1 MKLPASIEKM
11 GIVVLGAV
19 SVLLA
24 ANLVSQY
31 RAMQP
36 GISHAHSLTVS
47 AAPRRAAKAS
57 SHAAD
62 DLAQYEPDLHIAALK
77 AQDSRALPDEDR
89 DPFQFVGGGPAPA
102 PMAQAGGPQPAPV
115 PSQPPPPP
123 PLPVK
128 AVGYNE
134 LPGGGKE
141 AMVTLNDDLL
151 VVHEGDSVG
160 TKYKVVKISPTS
172 VVIEDGET
180 HETHELAFPQ

>member
-1 MKLPASIEKM
+1 MKLPASIEKL
-11 GIVVLGAV
+11 GIVVLGVV
-19 SVLLA
+19 SLVLG

-36 GISHAHSLTVS
+36 GISHAHALTLR
-47 AAPRRAAKAS
+47 AAPRRVPKAS
-57 SHAAD
+57 AHAAD
-62 DLAQYEPDLHIAALK
+62 DLAQFDPDLHIAALK
-77 AQDSRALPDEDR
+77 TQDARPLPDEDR
-89 DPFQFVGGGPAPA
+89 DPFEFVGGPPAPA
-102 PMAQAGGPQPAPV
+102 PTPAAGGPKVAPA
-115 PSQPPPPP
+115 PPPPP

-141 AMVTLNDDLL
+141 AMVTFNDDLL
-151 VVHEGDSVG
+151 VVHEGDSIG
-160 TKYKVVKISPTS
+160 TKFKVVKINPTA